1 MTIYALM
8 IAVSEYPDGI
18 SNLPGCKADLAAM
31 EDFFSEYARINEV
44 DFQPVVLLNE
54 AASRAGVIENFSH
67 FAQAGTDD
75 VCLLYFSGHG
85 AQMPAPREF
94 WDEETDRKCETMVLH
109 DSRLPGGRDLADKE
123 LSYLLATHTKAAGQV
138 LAIVDSC
145 HSGTITRMAKA
156 IPRTAAPNNVPVSF
170 KDFLGS
176 ETYRKEGDYRH
187 PPVRDHITLSACR
200 PEQLAM
206 EMPMQGVNRGLF
218 SWYLIETMNSMDL
231 AGSSYA
237 ELIDRV
243 RVRVKNQYRKQDV
256 FAGTT
261 GDADLN
267 QHFFNGKLK
276 RNRSFVVHFDDKMRY
291 YVNRGALAGLAAGD
305 KGMVLDGTTEREIT
319 VSRVDAGK
327 AFIDG
332 EAWMS
337 PAEAPYPIVHL
348 EGKSSPMPI
357 YLDQQKLS
365 LVMKGALTNEIER
378 EKDTLLLT
386 EDAKDATY
394 HITYLEGYGVSMVL
408 PGEERPLFE
417 SVPKAVEGWAMG
429 FVEKLSKVAS
439 YENTLKMAPKERIL
453 DLNKVVNIE
462 LEQVFFDA
470 YGDALPSA
478 AKATDGTAVFSYTA
492 DEDGDLQPP
501 LLRLNVKVKTS
512 YVGPL
517 YIGMLYLDE
526 SFGVTGEAMP
536 VTQLTA
542 QNEALFTR
550 TITEDDEGDKRTYNF
565 ISLNLPD
572 KLQSWGLTEITNYLK
587 VVVSETEIDLKEH
600 DQDGLELQEKLPD
613 GKGMRGMGVPKFKH
627 KERRDRW
634 GVKDIPITIYR
645 PLSADGS
652 VKMYGAETAGAP
664 ITVTGIPEGLVMGE
678 MILDASL
685 STTRALTAGTAPSCP
700 TEGFCMEPISL
711 VNSRSMAAAET
722 PLDMVQLFGISNE
735 AAVTE
740 ATPLRLKAGSAAED
754 GCLILAYDEDSGRYY
769 PIGFPDKDSGE
780 MVIQQLPKPVPEEY
794 TRSLGGSVKLF
805 FRKVVSDYI
814 PWLDGDVNKLR
825 QVKISDDMKVNY
837 VSDNANIIK
846 DRVTNAVKPI
856 ALFVH
861 GIIGDTTT
869 SPLILKRAKMPDGSF
884 VEEQYD
890 LVLTYDYE
898 NLKTEL
904 RKTAEDLQKQL
915 RAVGLGADHRKTLHV
930 YSHSMGGLVSRCFI
944 EMLEGKQVVSKLL
957 QFGTPNGGSPYG
969 NAAQWVTPLLSTA
982 LARGAAYSPYL
993 APLLGLRW
1001 FVNTALA
1008 TLKEM
1013 KIGSE
1018 FLATL
1023 KAEGR
1028 RGDVPYLLINGDIRL
1043 IPDMTDKDMKFFEKI
1058 MSRLD
1063 WKDAADLLFFQGP
1076 TDVAVSVKSQ
1086 QDIPNLTGLKEA
1098 VGCDHM
1104 SYFVNEA
1111 SIALF
1116 EGYLGGLFGEEG
1128 ENSI

>member
-18 SNLPGCKADLAAM
+18 SNLPGCKEDIAAM
-31 EDFFSEYARINEV
+31 EDFFSEYTRINEV
-44 DFQPVVLLNE
+44 DFKPVILLNE
-54 AASRAGVIENFSH
+54 AANREDVIQNFSH
-67 FAQAGTDD
+67 FGQAGADD

-85 AQMPAPREF
+85 AQMPAPPEF

-156 IPRTAAPNNVPVSF
+156 IPRTAAPNNFPVSF

-176 ETYRKEGDYRH
+176 ETYTKEGDFRH
-187 PPVRDHITLSACR
+187 PPVRDHVTLSACR
-200 PEQLAM
+200 AEQLAM

-218 SWYLIETMNSMDL
+218 SWFLIETMNSMDL
-231 AGSSYA
+231 AGASYA

-256 FAGTT
+256 FAGAT
-261 GDADLN
+261 GSADLN
-267 QHFFNGKLK
+267 QQFLNGKLK
-276 RNRSFVVHFDDKMRY
+276 RNRAFVVHFDDKMRY
-291 YVNRGALAGLAAGD
+291 YVNRGALAGITAGN
-305 KGMVLDGTTEREIT
+305 KGMVLDGTTEREVT
-319 VSRVDAGK
+319 VTRVDAGK
-327 AFIDG
+327 AFING
-332 EAWMS
+332 EAWMK
-337 PAEAPYPIVHL
+337 PTNAPYPIVHL
-348 EGKSSPMPI
+348 EGKSAPMLV
-357 YLDQQKLS
+357 YLDQEKLS
-365 LVMKGALTNEIER
+365 LVMRAALTNEVKR
-378 EKDTLLLT
+378 EKETLLLT
-386 EDAKDATY
+386 EDARTATY
-394 HITYLEGYGVSMVL
+394 HITYLKGYGVCMVL

-417 SVPKAVEGWAMG
+417 SVPKAVEGWAVD

-439 YENTLKMAPKERIL
+439 YENTLKMAPEERIL
-453 DLNKVVNIE
+453 DLNKVVDIK
-462 LEQVFFDA
+462 LEQVFFNA
-470 YGDALPSA
+470 YGDALPA
-478 AKATDGTAVFSYTA
+478 ETKATDGTAIFSYNA
-492 DEDGDLQPP
+492 DEDGNLQEP
-501 LLRLNVKVKTS
+501 LLRLSVKVKANYVAPL
-512 YVGPL
+512 YVG
-517 YIGMLYLDE
+517 MLFLDE
-526 SFGVTGEAMP
+526 SFGVSGEAMP
-536 VTQLTA
+536 VTKLTA
-542 QNEALFTR
+542 QDEALSTR
-550 TITEDDEGDKRTYNF
+550 LSAEDEEGDKTYYNY
-565 ISLNLPD
+565 IALSLPD

-587 VVVSETEIDLKEH
+587 VVVSETEIELTEH

-613 GKGMRGMGVPKFKH
+613 EKGMRGMGVPKFKN

-645 PLSADGS
+645 PLFANAG
-652 VKMYGAETAGAP
+652 VKMYGAEDAGSP
-664 ITVTGIPEGLVMGE
+664 VTVTGMPEGLVMGE
-678 MILDASL
+678 MMLDASL
-685 STTRALTAGTAPSCP
+685 STTRALTAGTAPPCP
-700 TEGFCMEPISL
+700 TEGFLLQPMSL

-740 ATPLRLKAGSAAED
+740 ATPLRLKAGSAVED
-754 GCLILAYDEDSGRYY
+754 GCLVFAYDEDSGRYY

-780 MVIQQLPKPVPEEY
+780 MIIQQLPKPVPEEY
-794 TRSLGGSVKLF
+794 TRSLGGSIKLF

-825 QVKISDDMKVNY
+825 QVEITEESKVNY
-837 VSDNANIIK
+837 LTDNPNIIK
-846 DRVTNAVKPI
+846 EAVQKSSKPI

-869 SPLILKRAKMPDGSF
+869 APLILKRAKMPDGSF
-884 VEEQYD
+884 VADQYG

-915 RAVGLGADHRKTLHV
+915 RAIGLGADHGKTLHV

-944 EMLEGKQVVSKLL
+944 EMLEGKQVVSHLL

-1018 FLATL
+1018 FLTSL
-1023 KAEGR
+1023 KTEGR
-1028 RGDVPYLLINGDIRL
+1028 RGDVPYTLINGDIRL
-1043 IPDMTDKDMKFFEKI
+1043 IPDVTEKDMTFLKKI
-1058 MSRLD
+1058 MARLD
-1063 WKDAADLLFFQGP
+1063 WKDGIDALFFQSP

-1086 QDIPNLTGLKEA
+1086 QDIPDITGLKEA
-1098 VGCDHM
+1098 IGSDHM
-1104 SYFVNEA
+1104 SYFMNEA
-1111 SIALF
+1111 SIALY
-1116 EGYLGGLFGEEG
+1116 ETYLGRLFGGDNESNE
-1128 ENSI
+1128 

>member
-31 EDFFSEYARINEV
+31 EDFFSEYTRINEV
-44 DFQPVVLLNE
+44 DFKPVVLLNE
-54 AASRAGVIENFSH
+54 AASREGVINGFNH
-67 FAQAGTDD
+67 FGQAGADD

-109 DSRLPGGRDLADKE
+109 DSRRPGGRDLADKE

-170 KDFLGS
+170 EDFLGS

-187 PPVRDHITLSACR
+187 PPVCDHITLSACR
-200 PEQLAM
+200 AEQLAM
-206 EMPMQGVNRGLF
+206 EMPMHGVNRGLF
-218 SWYLIETMNSMDL
+218 SWFLIETMNSMDL
-231 AGSSYA
+231 AGCSYA

-261 GDADLN
+261 GNADLN
-267 QHFFNGKLK
+267 QQFLNGKLK
-276 RNRSFVVHFDDKMRY
+276 RNRAFVVHFDDKLRY
-291 YVNRGALAGLAAGD
+291 YVNRGALAGIAAGD
-305 KGMVLDGTTEREIT
+305 KGIALDGTTEREIT
-319 VSRVDAGK
+319 VTRVDAGK

-337 PAEAPYPIVHL
+337 PANAPYPIVHL
-348 EGKSSPMPI
+348 KGKSAPMPV
-357 YLDQQKLS
+357 YLDQGKLS
-365 LVMKGALTNEIER
+365 KVMRAALAGEIKR
-378 EKDTLLLT
+378 QKDTLLLT
-386 EDAKDATY
+386 EEANTATY
-394 HITYLEGYGVSMVL
+394 HITFLEGYGVSMVL
-408 PGEERPLFE
+408 PEEERPLFE
-417 SVPKAVEGWAMG
+417 SVPKAVEGWAVS
-429 FVEKLSKVAS
+429 FVEKLSKVAN
-439 YENTLKMAPKERIL
+439 YESTLKMAPEERIL
-453 DLNKVVNIE
+453 DLNKVVDIT
-462 LEQVFFDA
+462 LEQAYFDT
-470 YGDALPSA
+470 YGDALPA
-478 AKATDGTAVFSYTA
+478 ETKATDGTAVFSYNA
-492 DEDGDLQPP
+492 DEDGDLQNP
-501 LLRLNVKVKTS
+501 LLRLSVKVKAD
-512 YVGPL
+512 YVAPL
-517 YIGMLYLDE
+517 YVGMLYLDE
-526 SFGVTGEAMP
+526 SFGVSGEAMP
-536 VTQLTA
+536 VTKLTA
-542 QNEALFTR
+542 QDEALSTR
-550 TITEDDEGDKRTYNF
+550 MSTEDEEGNQVYYNF
-565 ISLNLPD
+565 VSLSLPE

-587 VVVSETEIDLKEH
+587 VVVSETEIELTQH

-613 GKGMRGMGVPKFKH
+613 GKSMRGMGVPRFKN

-645 PLSADGS
+645 PLFANAGL
-652 VKMYGAETAGAP
+652 KMHGAETAGSP
-664 ITVTGIPEGLVMGE
+664 VTVSGKPAGLVMGE
-678 MILDASL
+678 MTLDASL
-685 STTRALTAGTAPSCP
+685 STTRALTAGTAPPCP
-700 TEGFCMEPISL
+700 TEGFLLEPMSL

-740 ATPLRLKAGSAAED
+740 ATPLKLKAGNAVED
-754 GCLILAYDEDSGRYY
+754 GCLVFAYDEEAGRYY

-780 MVIQQLPKPVPEEY
+780 MIIQQLPKPVPEAY

-825 QVKISDDMKVNY
+825 QAEITEDLKVRY
-837 VSDNANIIK
+837 VSDNPNIIK
-846 DRVTNAVKPI
+846 EAVGNASKPI

-884 VEEQYD
+884 VADQYD

-904 RKTAEDLQKQL
+904 RKTAEDLQSQL
-915 RAVGLGADHRKTLHV
+915 RAIGLGADHGKTLHV
-930 YSHSMGGLVSRCFI
+930 YSHSMGGLVCRCFI
-944 EMLEGKQVVSKLL
+944 EMLEGKQVVSHLL

-982 LARGAAYSPYL
+982 LARGAAYNPYL

-1018 FLATL
+1018 FLTTL

-1028 RGDVPYLLINGDIRL
+1028 RGNVPYSLINGDIRL
-1043 IPDMTDKDMKFFEKI
+1043 IPDVTDKDLTFFEKI
-1058 MSRLD
+1058 MARLD
-1063 WKDAADLLFFQGP
+1063 WKDGADALFFQSP

-1086 QDIPNLTGLKEA
+1086 QDIPGITGLKEA
-1098 VGCDHM
+1098 IGSDHM
-1104 SYFVNEA
+1104 SYFMNEA
-1111 SIALF
+1111 SITLF
-1116 EGYLGGLFGEEG
+1116 EGYLGGLFGDGNE
-1128 ENSI
+1128 STI

>member
-18 SNLPGCKADLAAM
+18 SDLPGCKADLAAM
-31 EDFFSEYARINEV
+31 EDFFSSYAKINDV
-44 DFQPVVLLNE
+44 DFKPVVLLNE
-54 AASRAGVIENFSH
+54 DASRQSVIENFSH
-67 FAQAGTDD
+67 FGQAGTDD

-85 AQMPAPREF
+85 AQMPAPPEF

-138 LAIVDSC
+138 LAVIDSC

-156 IPRTAAPNNVPVSF
+156 IPRTAAPSNVPVSF

-176 ETYRKEGDYRH
+176 ETYHKEGDYRH

-206 EMPMQGVNRGLF
+206 EMPMGGVNRGLF
-218 SWYLIETMNSMDL
+218 SWFLIETMNSIDL
-231 AGSSYA
+231 AGCSYA

-256 FAGTT
+256 FAGAT
-261 GDADLN
+261 GSANLH
-267 QHFFNGKLK
+267 QHFLNGKLK
-276 RNRSFVVHFDDKMRY
+276 RNQAFVVHFDKKMRY
-291 YVNRGALAGLAAGD
+291 YVNRGALAGTTTD
-305 KGMVLDGTTEREIT
+305 SKGIVLDGETEREIT
-319 VSRVDAGK
+319 ISRVEAGW
-327 AFIDG
+327 AFIN
-332 EAWMS
+332 EESWMR
-337 PAEAPYPIVHL
+337 PEGAPYPIVSL
-348 EGKSSPMPI
+348 ESKTAPLSV
-357 YLDQQKLS
+357 YLDKKKLS
-365 LVMKGALTNEIER
+365 KVMLGALTNEINR
-378 EKDTLLLT
+378 EKDTLLLK
-386 EDAKDATY
+386 EAPEAAAY
-394 HITYLEGYGVSMVL
+394 HITFLKGYGVSMVL

-417 SVPKAVEGWAMG
+417 SVPKATAGWAVD
-429 FVEKLSKVAS
+429 FVEKLSKVS
-439 YENTLKMAPKERIL
+439 TYESTLKLAPKERIL
-453 DLNKVVNIE
+453 DLNKVVDIT
-462 LEQVFFDA
+462 LEQVFLDA
-470 YGDALPSA
+470 YGDALPS
-478 AKATDGTAVFSYTA
+478 KNKEIDGTAIFTYTT
-492 DEDGDLQPP
+492 DEDGMLQKP
-501 LLRLNVKVKTS
+501 LLRLKVKVKVG
-512 YVGPL
+512 YVAPL
-517 YIGMLYLDE
+517 YVGMLYLDE

-536 VTQLTA
+536 VTKLTA
-542 QNEALFTR
+542 QDEALTTR
-550 TITEDDEGDKRTYNF
+550 VSVETEDGEKVYYNF
-565 ISLNLPD
+565 IELNLPD
-572 KLQSWGLTEITNYLK
+572 KLQSWGLTETTNYLK
-587 VVVSETEIDLKEH
+587 VVVSETEIDMSSL
-600 DQDGLELQEKLPD
+600 DQDGLELQEMLPD
-613 GKGMRGMGVPKFKH
+613 GKQMRGMSAPRFKR

-634 GVKDIPITIYR
+634 GVKNIPITIYR
-645 PLSADGS
+645 PLLADGS
-652 VKMYGAETAGAP
+652 VTVYGSESAGAP
-664 ITVTGIPEGLVMGE
+664 ITITESPAGLVLGE
-678 MILDASL
+678 IGLDASL
-685 STTRALTAGTAPSCP
+685 STTRALTAGTAPPCP
-700 TEGFCMEPISL
+700 TKGFLLEPVGL

-735 AAVTE
+735 SAVTE
-740 ATPLRLKAGSAAED
+740 ATPLRLKAGSAADD
-754 GCLILAYDEDSGRYY
+754 GCLVLAYDEDSGRYY
-769 PIGFPDKDSGE
+769 PVGFPDKESGE

-805 FRKVVSDYI
+805 FRKVVSDYV

-825 QVKISDDMKVNY
+825 RAEITEDMKVNY

-846 DRVTNAVKPI
+846 EAVDKASKPI

-884 VEEQYD
+884 VADQYE
-890 LVLTYDYE
+890 LILTYDYE

-915 RAVGLGADHRKTLHV
+915 RAIGLGADHGKTLHI

-944 EMLEGKQVVSKLL
+944 EILEGKQVVSHLL

-1018 FLATL
+1018 FLIML
-1023 KAEGR
+1023 KTEGR
-1028 RGDVPYLLINGDIRL
+1028 RGDVPYSLINGDIRL
-1043 IPDMTDKDMKFFEKI
+1043 IPDTTDQDMTFLEKI
-1058 MSRLD
+1058 MARLD
-1063 WKDAADLLFFQGP
+1063 WKDGADALFFQSP

-1086 QDIPNLTGLKEA
+1086 QDIPGITGLKEA
-1098 VGCDHM
+1098 IGSDHM
-1104 SYFVNEA
+1104 SYFMNEA
-1111 SIALF
+1111 SIAVY
-1116 EGYLGGLFGEEG
+1116 ESYLGGLFGDEDETLV
-1128 ENSI
+1128 